1 LPAWAQ
7 ATLREHACDQRA
19 SIIDEETLARSGSKD
34 EVWDLAQ
41 TSLRI
46 HGELHNNLRMTWAK
60 AIPGWRPDPQ
70 AALDTLLELN
80 HRYALDGSDPNSFGG
95 LLWCLGLFDRP
106 FSEVPVMGRVR
117 TRSTRAH
124 ARRLDLG
131 RYGARVRRPASGEAM
146 RIAVIGGGVSGL
158 SSARVLHDQGHQVR
172 VFEKSRGL
180 GGRVATRRVDGV
192 SFDHGAQSFTARDP
206 VFVRAIEAW
215 CEHGVVAPWQ
225 PRIGTAQ
232 RGRIMDS
239 PDRQQRYVAVPGMS
253 ALGAHL
259 GAGLDIMREVR
270 VLPPGR
276 QGTRWALRSEDGA
289 DLGLFDILIVSV
301 PAPQARE
308 LLASAAPQ
316 LAQTADEV
324 SYTPAWAVMLES
336 EGRAELEYDG
346 LFFDDGILAW
356 TARNDSKPGRKGDT
370 WVLHASPDWSAANLQ
385 ASPDAVGIELT
396 TRFCDATGI
405 KPGSVEVA
413 SVHRWLYSLV
423 PSPLSVGALWDA
435 ELQLGVC
442 GDWCKGARIEDAFLS
457 GHAVAGRILGDLAK
471 QAKSC

>member
-1 LPAWAQ
+1 
-7 ATLREHACDQRA
+7 
-19 SIIDEETLARSGSKD
+19 
-34 EVWDLAQ
+34 
-41 TSLRI
+41 
-46 HGELHNNLRMTWAK
+46 
-60 AIPGWRPDPQ
+60 
-70 AALDTLLELN
+70 
-80 HRYALDGSDPNSFGG
+80 
-95 LLWCLGLFDRP
+95 
-106 FSEVPVMGRVR
+106 
-117 TRSTRAH
+117 
-124 ARRLDLG
+124 
-131 RYGARVRRPASGEAM
+131 
-146 RIAVIGGGVSGL
+146 
-158 SSARVLHDQGHQVR
+158 
-172 VFEKSRGL
+172 
-180 GGRVATRRVDGV
+180 
-192 SFDHGAQSFTARDP
+192 
-206 VFVRAIEAW
+206 
-215 CEHGVVAPWQ
+215 
-225 PRIGTAQ
+225 
-232 RGRIMDS
+232 MDS
-239 PDRQQRYVAVPGMS
+239 PDWQQRYVAVPGMS
-253 ALGAHL
+253 ALGTHL
-259 GAGLDIMREVR
+259 GAGLDIMRQVR

-457 GHAVAGRILGDLAK
+457 GHAVAGRILGHLAK
-471 QAKSC
+471 QAKTNSPHPSPAAPGPERK